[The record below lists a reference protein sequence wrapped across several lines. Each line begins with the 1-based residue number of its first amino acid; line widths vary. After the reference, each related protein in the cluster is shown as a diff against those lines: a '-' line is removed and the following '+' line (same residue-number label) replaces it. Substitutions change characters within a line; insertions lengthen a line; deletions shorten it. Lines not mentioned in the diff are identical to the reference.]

1 MSNVDLKA
9 LETRCLRRVQEQAAQ
24 IEMKTLEE
32 RCGAIYAIARDC
44 VPEEDAELVRIF
56 ANNLTALDTTDCD
69 AREAMEEDDGIHLS
83 RGIRYALTMHLFH
96 IADGWVT
103 SNRSDKSTLGS
114 QARAWSP

>member
-1 MSNVDLKA
+1 MSNVDLKT

-56 ANNLTALDTTDCD
+56 ANNLTELDTTDCD

-103 SNRSDKSTLGS
+103 SNRSDKPTPGG
-114 QARAWSP
+114 QGGTWPP